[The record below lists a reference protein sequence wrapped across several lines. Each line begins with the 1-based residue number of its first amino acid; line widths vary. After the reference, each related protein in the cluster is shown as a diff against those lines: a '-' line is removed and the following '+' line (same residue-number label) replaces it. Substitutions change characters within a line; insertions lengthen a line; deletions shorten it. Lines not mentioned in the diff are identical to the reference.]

1 LANSFEK
8 CIFAARK
15 IIEKCIFGLKK
26 PIEKCKIAMLYRKI
40 TSYIEDYLRSD
51 SDKILILE
59 GARQIGKSFSIREV
73 GTRLYSNYVEINF
86 VEDDEGEQLFKNIHK
101 KEDFYL
107 TLSMVAGDKLSHRND
122 TLIFLDEI
130 QHYPQFLTML
140 KFLREDNR
148 FRYIASGSLLGITL
162 QDTTSIPVGS
172 ITIKEMFQLDF
183 EEFLIAN
190 GVGADAIA
198 SLRHSYNNR
207 QSLSEEYHNYVLDLF
222 KRYLLVGGLPDAV
235 NTYLNTHNIVKVRE
249 VQDDIR
255 SLYGSDASKYE
266 KEHSKKL
273 LIRRIYEMIPSQMEN
288 KKKRVVAQDIR
299 GKKGD
304 RFDQYKEEF
313 EYLISSGI
321 SLSVHAISNP
331 HFPLSESLQKNLLK
345 LYLNDVGLLT
355 GLLYRNNIRPVLD
368 DVCSINLGSVYESVV
383 AQELRAHGHKLF
395 YYDNRKQGEV
405 DYLVDDHSS
414 MAPHPIE
421 VKSGKDYTIHS
432 ALNNLMKN
440 PDYHILSSTV
450 ISNEREV
457 HQDGNIT
464 YMPVYFVMFMENDT
478 PQNDASEYIF

>member
-1 LANSFEK
+1 
-8 CIFAARK
+8 
-15 IIEKCIFGLKK
+15 
-26 PIEKCKIAMLYRKI
+26 MLYRKI

-130 QHYPQFLTML
+130 QHYPQYLTML

-148 FRYIASGSLLGITL
+148 FRYIASGSLLGMTL

-172 ITIKEMFQLDF
+172 ITVKEMFQLDF

-405 DYLVDDHSS
+405 DYLVDDHLS

>member
-1 LANSFEK
+1 
-8 CIFAARK
+8 
-15 IIEKCIFGLKK
+15 
-26 PIEKCKIAMLYRKI
+26 MLYRKI

-130 QHYPQFLTML
+130 QHYPQYLTML

-172 ITIKEMFQLDF
+172 ITVKEMFQLDF

-405 DYLVDDHSS
+405 DYLVDDHLS

-464 YMPVYFVMFMENDT
+464 YLPVYFVMFMENDT